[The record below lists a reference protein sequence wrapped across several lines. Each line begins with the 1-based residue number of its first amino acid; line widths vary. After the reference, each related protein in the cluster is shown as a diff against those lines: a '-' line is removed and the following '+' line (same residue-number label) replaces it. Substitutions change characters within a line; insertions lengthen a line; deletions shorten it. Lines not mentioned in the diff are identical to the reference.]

1 MGCFFGGMWYN
12 VHIMKK
18 SPNVLILANPVP
30 TARYAGVARFA
41 REHGWCLT
49 LEDPQFPPADWEG
62 DGVIVMLSA
71 ENEALADAVQ
81 RYRRKKMPVV
91 DMMLARADISL
102 PRVTSDNEAVGKLAA
117 EHFGDRAFTNLA
129 WYSTKWS
136 PIEEARYESFAK
148 NARRASPDKW
158 VWSDAGKPIAGIG
171 DGRLRWIEAKLK
183 KVGKPVGV
191 FCQSDYDAMCV
202 LKACQSAGLSV
213 PEDVA
218 ILGCDDSEM
227 ICENQAVALSSVRD
241 DHAEIGYEAAAL
253 LQRLMNG
260 EKAPSKPK
268 LIEPLGVTT
277 RKSTDIIAAKD
288 PILRNALAFI
298 GDNFGKP
305 MSASKIAKA
314 VGTTRIRL
322 DKAFAAELGRS
333 PGAEVMRRRLARARY
348 LLTDTDT
355 KVIAI
360 ASQTGF
366 CNAPYLIRSF
376 KKVFGASPSVWRR
389 REENAKKNRIGF

>member
-1 MGCFFGGMWYN
+1 
-12 VHIMKK
+12 MKK
-18 SPNVLILANPVP
+18 SLNVLILASPVP
-30 TARYAGVARFA
+30 TPRYAGVARFA
-41 REHGWCLT
+41 REQGWYLT
-49 LEDPQFPPADWEG
+49 VEDPKCPPSDWEG

-71 ENEALADAVQ
+71 ENDALADAVQ
-81 RYRRKKMPVV
+81 RYRRKKIPVV
-91 DMMLARADISL
+91 DLMLARPDISL
-102 PRVTSDNEAVGKLAA
+102 PRVTGDNEAIGKLAA

-129 WYSTKWS
+129 WYSSKWS
-136 PIEEARYESFAK
+136 PIEEVRFGAFVK

-158 VWSDAGKPIAGIG
+158 VWSDAGKLVAGIG
-171 DGRLRWIEAKLK
+171 DGRIRWLEAKLK
-183 KVGKPVGV
+183 KAAKPLGV

-202 LKACQSAGLSV
+202 LKACQASGLSI

-218 ILGCDDSEM
+218 ILGVDDNEM
-227 ICENQAVALSSVRD
+227 ICENQAVPLSSVRD
-241 DHAEIGYEAAAL
+241 DHAGVGYEAAAL

-260 EKAPSKPK
+260 DKAPSKPQLVK
-268 LIEPLGVTT
+268 PLGVST
-277 RKSTDIIAAKD
+277 RKSTDIIAAKE

-298 GDNFGKP
+298 AENFGKP

-376 KKVFGASPSVWRR
+376 KKVFGSSPSVWRR
-389 REENAKKNRIGF
+389 REERAKKNRIGF

>member
-1 MGCFFGGMWYN
+1 
-12 VHIMKK
+12 MKK
-18 SPNVLILANPVP
+18 SFNVLILANPVP
-30 TARYAGVARFA
+30 TPRYAGVARFA
-41 REHGWCLT
+41 REHGWYLT
-49 LEDPQFPPADWEG
+49 VEAPQCPPVDWEG

-71 ENEALADAVQ
+71 ENEALAEAVQ
-81 RYRRKKMPVV
+81 RYRRKKIPVV
-91 DMMLARADISL
+91 DMMMARPDISL
-102 PRVTSDNEAVGKLAA
+102 PRVTGDNEAVGKIAA

-129 WYSTKWS
+129 WYSSKWS
-136 PIEEARYESFAK
+136 HIEENRYDAFVK
-148 NARRASPDKW
+148 NARRSSPEKW
-158 VWSDAGKPIAGIG
+158 VWSETGKPVAGLG
-171 DGRLRWIEAKLK
+171 DGRVRWLETKLK
-183 KVGKPVGV
+183 KAAKPLGV

-202 LKACQSAGLSV
+202 LNACQAAGLSI
-213 PEDVA
+213 PEEVA
-218 ILGCDDSEM
+218 ILGVDDNEM
-227 ICENQAVALSSVRD
+227 ICANQAVPLSSVRED
-241 DHAEIGYEAAAL
+241 YAGIGYDAAAL

-260 EKAPSKPK
+260 EKAPTKPQLVK
-268 LIEPLGVTT
+268 PLGVTT

-298 GDNFGKP
+298 GENFARP

-333 PGAEVMRRRLARARY
+333 PGAEVMRRRLSRARY

-376 KKVFGASPSVWRR
+376 KKVFGFSPSVWRR
-389 REENAKKNRIGF
+389 REDNAKKNRIGF

>member
-1 MGCFFGGMWYN
+1 MWYN

-18 SPNVLILANPVP
+18 IFNVLILASPVP
-30 TARYAGVARFA
+30 TPRYAGVARFA
-41 REHGWCLT
+41 REHGWYLT
-49 LEDPQFPPADWEG
+49 VEDPQCPPADWEG

-81 RYRRKKMPVV
+81 RYRRKKIPVV
-91 DMMLARADISL
+91 DLMLARPDINL
-102 PRVTSDNEAVGKLAA
+102 PRVTGDNEAIGKLAA

-129 WYSTKWS
+129 WYSSKWS
-136 PIEEARYESFAK
+136 PIEEVRFEAFAK

-158 VWSDAGKPIAGIG
+158 VWSDAGKPVAGLG
-171 DGRLRWIEAKLK
+171 DGRIRWLEAKLK
-183 KVGKPVGV
+183 KAGKPLGV

-202 LKACQSAGLSV
+202 LNACQSAGLSV
-213 PEDVA
+213 PDDVS
-218 ILGCDDSEM
+218 ILGVDDNEM
-227 ICENQAVALSSVRD
+227 ICANQAVPLSSVRD
-241 DHAEIGYEAAAL
+241 DHAGVGFEAAAL

-260 EKAPSKPK
+260 EKAPSKPQLVK
-268 LIEPLGVTT
+268 PLGVTT

-298 GDNFGKP
+298 GENFARP

-333 PGAEVMRRRLARARY
+333 PGAEVMRRRLSRARY

-376 KKVFGASPSVWRR
+376 KKVFGFSPSVWRR